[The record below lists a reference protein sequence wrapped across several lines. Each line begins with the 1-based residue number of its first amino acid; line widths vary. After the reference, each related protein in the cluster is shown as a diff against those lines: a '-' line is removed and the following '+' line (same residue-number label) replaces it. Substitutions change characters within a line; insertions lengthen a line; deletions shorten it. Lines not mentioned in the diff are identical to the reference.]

1 MRYSLPKI
9 YRVTKLA
16 EAGQPA
22 PLHVGRPRVAIPP
35 EVLMRFVREGLGPKA
50 IAQELFDRGLTGY
63 LVSPMTVWRRLRE
76 LRK

>member
-1 MRYSLPKI
+1 
-9 YRVTKLA
+9 
-16 EAGQPA
+16 
-22 PLHVGRPRVAIPP
+22 
-35 EVLMRFVREGLGPKA
+35 MRFVREGLGPKA